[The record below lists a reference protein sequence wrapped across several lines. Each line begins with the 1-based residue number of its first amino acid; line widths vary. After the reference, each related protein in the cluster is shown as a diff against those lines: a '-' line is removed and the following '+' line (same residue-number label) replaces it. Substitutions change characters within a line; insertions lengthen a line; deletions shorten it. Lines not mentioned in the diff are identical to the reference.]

1 MTLDTF
7 ISAYLSKFMG
17 FDLIDEYDG
26 YRTFVMSGFLAKKGE
41 YREELEVIFEIYY
54 RGNFIYELKN

>member
-1 MTLDTF
+1 
-7 ISAYLSKFMG
+7 MG